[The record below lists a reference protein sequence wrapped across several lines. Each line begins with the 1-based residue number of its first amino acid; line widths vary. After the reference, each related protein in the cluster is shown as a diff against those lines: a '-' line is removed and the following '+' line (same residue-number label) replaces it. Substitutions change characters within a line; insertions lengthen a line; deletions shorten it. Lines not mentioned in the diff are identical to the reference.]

1 MPRPGSR
8 ATLLGQVSASWNDTS
23 GTGKFRLPAIEN
35 FIEHNDAECIVTLN
49 ADVRGIVDL
58 VYSVGVGIASYSGK
72 VQLFNQVLWSVSTGP
87 CPDTETAHV
96 SSGGEAL
103 PASDAFP
110 NGETSTPGELIVNAG
125 PFACLRESGATDT
138 DENFMVMQLAAG
150 VFQVNGMGLSNTYS
164 GVSSIF
170 FDGGAGNN
178 SIMLQGVTVPATLIG
193 GDPATTRS
201 TATRWAAI
209 RVLNTSTAGRG
220 TTSLPPVR

>member
-1 MPRPGSR
+1 MFPWCAELDLGVAS
-8 ATLLGQVSASWNDTS
+8 AGIEGTLLGQVSASWNDTS

-125 PFACLRESGATDT
+125 PFAHLRESGATDT
-138 DENFMVMQLAAG
+138 DENFIVMQLCARRLRGQWHG
-150 VFQVNGMGLSNTYS
+150 VEQHLWRRK
-164 GVSSIF
+164 
-170 FDGGAGNN
+170 
-178 SIMLQGVTVPATLIG
+178 LHL
-193 GDPATTRS
+193 
-201 TATRWAAI
+201 
-209 RVLNTSTAGRG
+209 L
-220 TTSLPPVR
+220 